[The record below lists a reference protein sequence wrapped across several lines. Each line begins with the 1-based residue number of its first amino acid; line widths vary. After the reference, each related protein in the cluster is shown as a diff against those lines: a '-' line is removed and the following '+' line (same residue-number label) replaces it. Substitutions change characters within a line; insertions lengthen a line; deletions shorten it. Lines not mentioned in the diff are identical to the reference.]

1 MMISP
6 TAAANSSTVDSVSER
21 LRQYVAVSADVTSAS
36 ASSLAVDI
44 RSFPWIRRL
53 ASDYAFDF
61 HKVAPFFAGDPA
73 TPAAWADTII
83 RSQGFSRQP
92 AETARVIAAQQAERG
107 APAEARESAARLADP
122 VTRVIITGQQA
133 GLFGGPLFTLL
144 KAITTMKLAAQVSKE
159 HRVPVVPVFWID
171 AEDHDWPEV
180 SGCTVLDSE
189 LAPSSVRLAD
199 LPGAGS
205 LPIARLMLNDA
216 IQPALDQLDTALP
229 DSEFKADIM
238 SALRAAYSPGRSM
251 ATAFG
256 VWLEHVLGP
265 HGLVVYDSSDP
276 AAKALARDVF
286 VKEVSQPGHT
296 ARIAAKAG
304 EALVAKGYHA
314 QATLA
319 DGTVSVFHLNAE
331 RAPIR
336 IDGDKAVI
344 GERTLTLAELADET
358 RSHPEHF
365 SPNVLLRPL
374 VQDTVFPTICYVAGP
389 NELAYLGQLKDVYA
403 HFGIPMPL
411 FYQRGTATL
420 ADSATLRFL
429 SKYDLPITALRAQDE
444 SALNQLLESQLPPTV
459 EQALTS
465 MSSMVDERMAAVAA
479 VVPQIDPTLEGAV
492 KSTLGKLQHEVQTL
506 HNKVIQAA
514 KRRDDTLRRQ
524 FQRAQALTFPQGH
537 PQEREV
543 GFVWFLN
550 RYGPALV
557 DRLLDELPL
566 AMGHHWVLTI

>member
-1 MMISP
+1 MISP
-6 TAAANSSTVDSVSER
+6 DAVLLSSDVDSVSSR
-21 LRQYVAVSADVTSAS
+21 LRQYGAVPPDVSAAS
-36 ASSLAVDI
+36 ASLAVDI

-61 HKVAPFFAGDPA
+61 EKVAPFFAGDPA
-73 TPAAWADTII
+73 TPAAWADTIA
-83 RSQGFSRQP
+83 RSQSFARKP
-92 AETARVIAAQQAERG
+92 ADTARVIAAQQEERN
-107 APAEARESAARLADP
+107 APAAARESAARLADP
-122 VTRVIITGQQA
+122 ATRVIITGQQA
-133 GLFGGPLFTLL
+133 GAFGGPLFTLL
-144 KAITTMKLAAQVSKE
+144 KAITTMKLAAQVSRE

-180 SGCTVLDSE
+180 SGCTVLDGE
-189 LAPSSVRLAD
+189 LAPATVRLAD

-205 LPIARLMLNDA
+205 LPIARLTLTDT
-216 IQPALDQLDTALP
+216 IQTALTELETALP
-229 DSEFKADIM
+229 HTEFKPDIM
-238 SALRAAYSPGRSM
+238 SSLRAAYTPGRSM
-251 ATAFG
+251 ATSFG
-256 VWLEHVLGP
+256 VWIEHVLGP

-286 VKEVSQPGHT
+286 VKEVNQPGHT
-296 ARIAAKAG
+296 ARVAAKAG
-304 EALVAKGYHA
+304 DALVAKGYHA

-319 DGTVSVFHLNAE
+319 DGTVSVFHLDPE
-331 RAPIR
+331 RAAVK
-336 IDGDKAVI
+336 IDGDKVEI
-344 GERTLTLAELADET
+344 GDRTLTRAQLIEEAGQ
-358 RSHPEHF
+358 HPERF

-411 FYQRGTATL
+411 FYQRGSATL

-465 MSSMVDERMAAVAA
+465 VSSLLDERMAAVAA
-479 VVPQIDPTLEGAV
+479 AVPQIDATLEGAV
-492 KSTLGKLQHEVQTL
+492 KSSLGKLQHEVQTL
-506 HNKVIQAA
+506 HNKVIHAA
-514 KRRDDTLRRQ
+514 KRKDDTLRRQ

-557 DRLLDELPL
+557 DRLMDEMPL

>member
-1 MMISP
+1 MISP
-6 TAAANSSTVDSVSER
+6 TVDSPSDR
-21 LRQYVAVSADVTSAS
+21 LRQYGAVPADVTTAS
-36 ASSLAVDI
+36 ASSLAIDI
-44 RSFPWIRRL
+44 RTFPWIRRL
-53 ASDYAFDF
+53 AADYAFDF
-61 HKVAPFFAGDPA
+61 AKVAEFFAGDPA
-73 TPAAWADTII
+73 TPAAWADTIT
-83 RSQGFSRQP
+83 RSQSFTRRP
-92 AETARVIAAQQAERG
+92 ADTARVIAAQQAQRN
-107 APAEARESAARLADP
+107 APAAARESAARLADP
-122 VTRVIITGQQA
+122 ATRVVITGQQA

-144 KAITTMKLAAQVSKE
+144 KAITTMKLAKQVERE

-189 LAPSSVRLAD
+189 FAPSAVRLAD

-205 LPIARLMLNDA
+205 LPIARLTLTDA
-216 IQPALDQLDTALP
+216 ISAALDQLNTALP
-229 DSEFKADIM
+229 DTEFKTAITT
-238 SALRAAYSPGRSM
+238 ALREAYVPGRSM
-251 ATAFG
+251 ATSFG
-256 VWLEHVLGP
+256 VWMEHVLGP

-286 VKEVSQPGHT
+286 VKELSQPGET
-296 ARIAAKAG
+296 ARIAARAG
-304 EALVAKGYHA
+304 ERLVAKGYHA

-319 DGTVSVFHLNAE
+319 DGTVCVFHLNAE
-331 RAPIR
+331 RAAIK
-336 IDGDKAVI
+336 IDGDTAEIGDRSVTVAQLKA
-344 GERTLTLAELADET
+344 EAE
-358 RSHPEHF
+358 SHPDHF

-389 NELAYLGQLKDVYA
+389 NELAYLGQLKGVYA

-411 FYQRGTATL
+411 MYQRATATL
-420 ADSATLRFL
+420 AESATLRFL
-429 SKYDLPITALRAQDE
+429 SKYELPITALRAQDE

-465 MSSMVDERMAAVAA
+465 VSSLIEERMSAVASA
-479 VVPQIDPTLEGAV
+479 VPQIDPTLEGAV
-492 KSTLGKLQHEVQTL
+492 KSTLGKMQHEVQSL

-537 PQEREV
+537 PQEREI

-550 RYGPALV
+550 RYGPVLV
-557 DRLLDELPL
+557 DRLMDELPL

>member
-1 MMISP
+1 MISP
-6 TAAANSSTVDSVSER
+6 TVDSLTDR
-21 LRQYVAVSADVTSAS
+21 LRQYVAVPADVSTIP

-44 RSFPWIRRL
+44 RTFPWIRRL

-61 HKVAPFFAGDPA
+61 QNVAPFFAGDPA
-73 TPAAWADTII
+73 TPAAWADTIK
-83 RSQGFSRQP
+83 RSQGYARQP
-92 AETARVIAAQQAERG
+92 AEIARVIAAQQAQRN
-107 APAEARESAARLADP
+107 APAAARDAAARLADP
-122 VTRVIITGQQA
+122 STRVIITGQQA

-144 KAITTMKLAAQVSKE
+144 KAITTMKLAAQVSKD

-189 LAPSSVRLAD
+189 LVPATVRLAD
-199 LPGAGS
+199 LPGAGAQ
-205 LPIARLMLNDA
+205 PIARLTLNDA
-216 IQPALDQLDTALP
+216 INSALDQLSAALP
-229 DSEFKADIM
+229 DTEFKPELIT
-238 SALRAAYSPGRSM
+238 ALRSAYAPGRSM

-256 VWLEHVLGP
+256 VWMEHVLGP

-286 VKEVSQPGHT
+286 VKELSQPGHT
-296 ARIAAKAG
+296 ARVAATAG

-319 DGTVSVFHLNAE
+319 DGTVSVFHLNAQ

-336 IDGDKAVI
+336 IDGDNAVV
-344 GERTLTLAELADET
+344 GEQTRAAQQLVDEARTQ
-358 RSHPEHF
+358 PEHF

-389 NELAYLGQLKDVYA
+389 NELAYLGQLKGIYA
-403 HFGIPMPL
+403 HFGVPMPL
-411 FYQRGTATL
+411 MYQRGTATL

-429 SKYDLPITALRAQDE
+429 SKYELPITALRAQDE

-459 EQALTS
+459 EQSLTAVAS
-465 MSSMVDERMAAVAA
+465 LIEERMAAVAA
-479 VVPQIDPTLEGAV
+479 AVPQIDPTLEGAV

-557 DRLLDELPL
+557 DRLMEELPL
-566 AMGHHWVLTI
+566 AMGHHWILTI

>member
-1 MMISP
+1 MLP
-6 TAAANSSTVDSVSER
+6 RAVDSFSDR
-21 LRQYVAVSADVTSAS
+21 LRQYVAVPADVSTAS

-44 RSFPWIRRL
+44 RTFPWIRRL
-53 ASDYAFDF
+53 ASDYAFAF
-61 HKVAPFFAGDPA
+61 ANVSPFFAGDPA
-73 TPAAWADTII
+73 TPAAWADTIA
-83 RSQGFSRQP
+83 RSQGYARQP
-92 AETARVIAAQQAERG
+92 AEIARIIAAQQAERG
-107 APAEARESAARLADP
+107 APAAARESAARLADP
-122 VTRVIITGQQA
+122 ATRVVITGQQA

-144 KAITTMKLAAQVSKE
+144 KAMTTMKLAAHVSKE
-159 HRVPVVPVFWID
+159 QGVPVVPVFWID

-189 LAPSSVRLAD
+189 LAPKTVRLAD

-205 LPIARLMLNDA
+205 LPIARLVLNDA
-216 IQPALDQLDTALP
+216 INPALEQLDAALP

-238 SALRAAYSPGRSM
+238 SALRAAYAPGRSM

-256 VWLEHVLGP
+256 VWMEHVLGP

-276 AAKALARDVF
+276 AAKALARNVF
-286 VKEVSQPGHT
+286 VKELSQPGHT
-296 ARIAAKAG
+296 ARVAAKAG
-304 EALVAKGYHA
+304 DALVAKGYHA

-331 RAPIR
+331 RAAIK
-336 IDGDKAVI
+336 IDGSQAEM
-344 GERTLTLAELADET
+344 GERTLSLAEVVEEART
-358 RSHPEHF
+358 HPEHF

-389 NELAYLGQLKDVYA
+389 NELAYLGQLKDIYA

-411 FYQRGTATL
+411 MYQRGSATL
-420 ADSATLRFL
+420 ADSATVRFL

-444 SALNQLLESQLPPTV
+444 SALNQLLQSQLPPTV
-459 EQALTS
+459 EQSLTAVAA
-465 MSSMVDERMAAVAA
+465 MIDERMAAVAA
-479 VVPQIDPTLEGAV
+479 AVPQIDPTLEGAV
-492 KSTLGKLQHEVQTL
+492 NSTLGKLQHEVQSL

-537 PQEREV
+537 PQEREI

-557 DRLLDELPL
+557 DRLMEELPL
-566 AMGHHWVLTI
+566 AMGHHWILTI